1 MNRCRSI
8 IVLIAAVL
16 LVAGCGR
23 QAPQRP
29 SQRLGQSPQ
38 PDSAQ
43 LALMELNHRLAEAAD
58 EELHALAVAQEE
70 PYALYEG
77 NVWAWVM
84 DRGDTDSPAIR
95 EKETC
100 SLHMRIYSLDGTL
113 LSDTQGTYTIGQRQL
128 PQAVEANI
136 TEWHHRTR
144 VRMFAP
150 WYAAYGL
157 RGNEAVPPYE
167 NVIIELTIE

>member
-8 IVLIAAVL
+8 IVLIASVL

-29 SQRLGQSPQ
+29 SQRLGQSTE

-77 NVWAWVM
+77 NVWACVT
-84 DRGDTDSPAIR
+84 DKGDTDAAVR
-95 EKETC
+95 EKEECLLQLRT
-100 SLHMRIYSLDGTL
+100 YTLDGFT
-113 LSDTQGTYTIGQRQL
+113 
-128 PQAVEANI
+128 VHE
-136 TEWHHRTR
+136 
-144 VRMFAP
+144 
-150 WYAAYGL
+150 
-157 RGNEAVPPYE
+157 
-167 NVIIELTIE
+167 